1 MATFIRDTL
10 SKTNFMVS
18 DNSIGLMEIFIKVN
32 LKTVNLKDL
41 VNWFANIQ
49 SKKNMKDILKK
60 IKSGVTVYI
69 LGILVAAIK
78 DSFKK
83 I

>member
-10 SKTNFMVS
+10 SKINFMVS
-18 DNSIGLMEIFIKVN
+18 DNSIGLMEISIKVN

-41 VNWFANIQ
+41 VNSFANIQ